1 MTDDLVAPPFT
12 GSLDAKVPAENVVL
26 SHYMADIGR
35 WVVASEASDGAI
47 FIGTGN
53 TEALARRAAG
63 LRTLAHLQSRAEG
76 ELEDRTQ
83 ADVDRARAEL
93 SRELAA
99 LTRMVETM
107 NLPMPP
113 SANKQVVLVE
123 LRAAGDALKAG
134 AKPSVL
140 ARVAAPV
147 LTFVTLAFAEGIIG
161 TYAQKCLDA
170 LTDVL
175 MGH

>member
-12 GSLDAKVPAENVVL
+12 GSLDAKIPAENVVL

-63 LRTLAHLQSRAEG
+63 LRTLAHLQRRTEG
-76 ELEDRTQ
+76 KLQDRTQ
-83 ADVDRARAEL
+83 ADVDRAKAEL
-93 SRELAA
+93 ARELEA
-99 LTRMVETM
+99 LSRMVETM

-113 SANKQVVLVE
+113 FGNKQVVLVE
-123 LRAAGDALKAG
+123 LRAASDALKAG
-134 AKPSVL
+134 AKPGVL

-147 LTFVTLAFAEGIIG
+147 LTFVALAFAEGVIG
-161 TYAQKCLDA
+161 AYAEKCLDA
-170 LTDVL
+170 LTEVL